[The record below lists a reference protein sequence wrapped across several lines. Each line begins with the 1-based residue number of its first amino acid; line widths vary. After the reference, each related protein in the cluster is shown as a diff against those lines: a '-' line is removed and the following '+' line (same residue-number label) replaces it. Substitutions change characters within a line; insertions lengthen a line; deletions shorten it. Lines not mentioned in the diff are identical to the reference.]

1 MRLKCNIFKWTLK
14 KRLFLSG
21 IVWVFI
27 SIIAFIKSDV
37 GISFIGW
44 IQNKAH
50 VAVEKA
56 HFDLAQVKV
65 IWRTEAHYTKTEEVL
80 KVIGIRQGMKMS
92 EIDLNHIKENIEHLP
107 WVRSVIVERLLP
119 NNLRL
124 TIEEKTPLA
133 LWQNNKKYKPLD
145 EDAAVIETSQKLPA
159 DLLLVVGKDAPKHLL
174 SLLKDLEAVPEIYQ
188 YVRAAVRIN
197 DRRWNLR
204 LFNAEKGVEVIL
216 PETNIAEALNRLD
229 EHNKKEKLIKRQ
241 IAAID
246 LREGG
251 KVILKPLETST
262 KKQKGAKK

>member
-1 MRLKCNIFKWTLK
+1 MRLKCNIFKWSLK
-14 KRLFLSG
+14 KRTYLAG
-21 IVWVFI
+21 IVWLFI
-27 SIIAFIKSDV
+27 AVVAFIKSET
-37 GISFIGW
+37 GIAFTTW

-50 VAVEKA
+50 VAIEKA
-56 HFDLAQVKV
+56 HCDLAQVKV
-65 IWRTEAHYTKTEEVL
+65 IWKTEAHYTKTEEVL
-80 KVIGIRQGMKMS
+80 QVIGIRQGMKMS
-92 EIDLNHIKENIEHLP
+92 EIDLNAIRKNIEHLP

-145 EDAAVIETSQKLPA
+145 EYATVIETSQKLPA

-174 SLLKDLEAVPEIYQ
+174 SLLKDLETVPEIYQ

-204 LFNAEKGVEVIL
+204 LFNAEKGVEIL
-216 PETNIAEALNRLD
+216 LPDTKIADALNRLD
-229 EHNKKEKLIKRQ
+229 VHNKKEKLIKRQ

-246 LREGG
+246 LRTDD
-251 KVILKPLETST
+251 KVILKPLTPPT
-262 KKQKGAKK
+262 KKQKASKK